1 MILWIALALS
11 LALNAYLVFH
21 ETLNKIQYVQFL
33 RLYWITRNTG
43 KYGDPHV
50 RRAFMR
56 QTMAPYWRGSGI
68 EFRFK
73 EYTFQVGYLVR
84 KADTLLDQL
93 DGREL
98 EENAK
103 EIRQWN

>member
-33 RLYWITRNTG
+33 RLYWITRDIG
-43 KYGDPHV
+43 KPGDPHIK
-50 RRAFMR
+50 RAFMR
-56 QTMAPYWRGSGI
+56 QTMPPYWRGKGV

-73 EYTFQVGYLVR
+73 EYTVQVGYLSGM
-84 KADTLLDQL
+84 ATTLLDQL
-93 DGREL
+93 DGREMG
-98 EENAK
+98 ESAK
-103 EIRQWN
+103 DIRQWN